1 MRHTKHL
8 NIKENLK
15 TQKKTKSSYF
25 LNHNFI
31 FFFLPPDFHNSVPSS
46 VFHASPINFL
56 FRSVPIPLHGL
67 YVNSLLL
74 MYIPASR
81 HELVVHVLGITIIVD
96 DIRVIL
102 RMQRCSTFASSRVV
116 QHNVSSAFHLLRRDV
131 SGTPGKIFDFG
142 SGINERPLYLY
153 PFFPTLTLLT
163 FYAVVR
169 RTIVFR
175 PVVAKLHRFGKLAAS
190 MPTL

>member
-1 MRHTKHL
+1 
-8 NIKENLK
+8 
-15 TQKKTKSSYF
+15 
-25 LNHNFI
+25 
-31 FFFLPPDFHNSVPSS
+31 
-46 VFHASPINFL
+46 
-56 FRSVPIPLHGL
+56 
-67 YVNSLLL
+67 

-81 HELVVHVLGITIIVD
+81 HELVVYVLGITIIVD

-116 QHNVSSAFHLLRRDV
+116 QHNVSTALHLLRRDV
-131 SGTPGKIFDFG
+131 SGTPGKNFDFG
-142 SGINERPLYLY
+142 SGRNERPLYLY
-153 PFFPTLTLLT
+153 PFFPTLTFLA

-190 MPTL
+190 MRTL